1 MTVKTKSRS
10 ELVTRAEYEALLD
23 RIEEVEDA
31 LRMRAAEARGTTLD
45 AMPADLVKRMLA
57 GEHPLRLW
65 REHRGLTRAALAE
78 RAELPP
84 GYLSEIENGDK
95 PGSVEAY
102 RRLARALEVTVNDL
116 MTTLDNGS
124 ETGELLFSGD
134 KDYNRGR
141 KMVRFYASYG
151 RTHVR
156 FAMTRRA
163 LEERFGLRR
172 EASEVEAMKLFE
184 SKRTQIE
191 QIARK
196 AHQEGVRRRDGY
208 IVIDSDDA

>member
-10 ELVTRAEYEALLD
+10 ELVTRAEYEGLLD
-23 RIEEVEDA
+23 RIEELEDSV
-31 LRMRAAEARGTTLD
+31 RMRAAEARGTTPD
-45 AMPADLVKRMLA
+45 AMPAELVKRMLA

-78 RAELPP
+78 RAEVPP

-95 PGSVEAY
+95 PGSMEAY
-102 RRLARALEVTVNDL
+102 RRLAKALEVTVSEL
-116 MTTLDNGS
+116 MPVQGDDNK
-124 ETGELLFSGD
+124 TGELLFSAD

-141 KMVRFYASYG
+141 KVVRFYASYG

-156 FAMTRRA
+156 FAMTRAA

-172 EASEVEAMKLFE
+172 EASEVEAMKLFD

-196 AHQEGVRRRDGY
+196 AHQEGARRRDGY
-208 IVIDSDDA
+208 IVIDSDNA